1 MKVKEVYFEKLVS
14 DGNFNNERIGIR
26 VEVLDGNC
34 DTALKEAIEWVENQ
48 HKGRG
53 AHIAVYNDVINELER
68 AQWELRSVK
77 NDIAAAQSKWE
88 KAKAFLEAHGIDTS
102 SFDLPF

>member
-34 DTALKEAIEWVENQ
+34 DTALKEAIEWVEDQ

-53 AHIAVYNDVINELER
+53 AHIASYNDVTNELEQ

>member
-1 MKVKEVYFEKLVS
+1 MKVKEIYFEKLVS

-26 VEVLDGNC
+26 VEVPDGNC

-77 NDIAAAQSKWE
+77 NDITAAQSKWE